1 MSSPHFSPTT
11 GGENGLTKAIK
22 IKDIQPIDETAVH
35 VLRAISQHLGDRESG
50 FVNYTA
56 IGRVI
61 NEPRAVVAS
70 AVKRM
75 IARGILREENGKL
88 SIANA
93 ILIES

>member
-1 MSSPHFSPTT
+1 MSPPQIYVRT
-11 GGENGLTKAIK
+11 GAKNDLTRAIK
-22 IKDIQPIDETAVH
+22 INQMKPIDETAVH
-35 VLRAISQHLGDRESG
+35 VLRAISRILGDKESG
-50 FVNYTA
+50 FVKYIE
-56 IGRVI
+56 IGKLI
-61 NEPRAVVAS
+61 NEPRSVVAS

>member
-1 MSSPHFSPTT
+1 M
-11 GGENGLTKAIK
+11 TKAIK
-22 IKDIQPIDETAVH
+22 INDIKPIDETAVH
-35 VLRAISQHLGDRESG
+35 VLRAISQYLGDRESA

-56 IGRVI
+56 IGRVV

-88 SIANA
+88 SIVNA